1 VATTVAPLER
11 NTLIMTILVT
21 GASGHLGRLIVDAL
35 LRDGADPASIIA
47 GARSVDSL
55 AELGKGGVTV
65 ARVDYTDPASLD
77 AALAGVETVVL
88 VSSSEIGQRFA
99 QHSAVIDAAK
109 AAGVSRIIYTSAP
122 AATTSQLILAPE
134 HKATEE
140 YLHASG
146 LTYTILRNNWYNEN
160 YLSTLQ
166 QAAATGAVV
175 TSTGDG
181 RVASASRADFAD
193 AAAAVAVASGHE
205 NATYELSGDVAW
217 TGAELAAAVGEAL
230 GREIAYQPLT
240 TDEHLAML
248 TAAGLDEGTAG
259 FLVAL
264 DANIARGDLAQQSG
278 ELTRLIGRP
287 TTPLVETL
295 RAAL

>member
-1 VATTVAPLER
+1 
-11 NTLIMTILVT
+11 MTILVT
-21 GASGHLGRLIVDAL
+21 GTSGHLGRLVVDAL
-35 LRDGADPASIIA
+35 LRDGAEPSSIVA
-47 GARSVDSL
+47 GARNVESV
-55 AELGKGGVTV
+55 AELAARGVTV
-65 ARVDYTDPASLD
+65 ARVDYTDSASLD

-109 AAGVSRIIYTSAP
+109 AAGVARVIYTSAP
-122 AATTSQLILAPE
+122 AATTSELILAPE

-193 AAAAVAVASGHE
+193 AAAAVARASGHE

-230 GREIAYQPLT
+230 GREIAYQSLT
-240 TDEHLAML
+240 TDEHLAVL

-278 ELTRLIGRP
+278 ELSRLIGRA
-287 TTPLVETL
+287 TTPLVETF

>member
-1 VATTVAPLER
+1 
-11 NTLIMTILVT
+11 MTILVT
-21 GASGHLGRLIVDAL
+21 GTSGHLGRLVVDAL
-35 LRDGADPASIIA
+35 LRDGAEPSSIVA
-47 GARSVDSL
+47 GARNVESV
-55 AELGKGGVTV
+55 AELAARGVTV
-65 ARVDYTDPASLD
+65 ARVDYTDAASLD

-109 AAGVSRIIYTSAP
+109 AAGVARVIYTSAP
-122 AATTSQLILAPE
+122 AATTSELILAPE

-193 AAAAVAVASGHE
+193 AVAAVALASGHE

-230 GREIAYQPLT
+230 GREIAYQSLT

-278 ELTRLIGRP
+278 ELSRLIGRA
-287 TTPLVETL
+287 TTPLVETF

>member
-1 VATTVAPLER
+1 VNVA
-11 NTLIMTILVT
+11 
-21 GASGHLGRLIVDAL
+21 
-35 LRDGADPASIIA
+35 
-47 GARSVDSL
+47 
-55 AELGKGGVTV
+55 K
-65 ARVDYTDPASLD
+65 VDYTDSASLD
-77 AALAGVETVVL
+77 AALSGVETVVL

-99 QHSAVIDAAK
+99 QHSAVIDAAR
-109 AAGVSRIIYTSAP
+109 AAGVARVIYTSAP
-122 AATTSQLILAPE
+122 GATTSQLILAPE

-175 TSTGDG
+175 TSTGEG

-193 AAAAVAVASGHE
+193 AAAVVALTSGHE

-217 TGAELAAAVGEAL
+217 TGAELADAVGEAL
-230 GREIAYQPLT
+230 GREITYQSLT

-278 ELTRLIGRP
+278 ELTRLIGRA
-287 TTPLVETL
+287 TTPLVDTF

>member
-1 VATTVAPLER
+1 
-11 NTLIMTILVT
+11 MTILVT
-21 GASGHLGRLIVDAL
+21 GTSGDLGRLIVEAL
-35 LRDGADPASIIA
+35 LRDGADPSSIAA
-47 GARSVDSL
+47 GARNVYSL
-55 AELGKGGVTV
+55 AELGARGVNV
-65 ARVDYTDPASLD
+65 AKVDYTDSASLD
-77 AALAGVETVVL
+77 AALSGVETVVL

-99 QHSAVIDAAK
+99 QHSAVIDAAR
-109 AAGVSRIIYTSAP
+109 AAGVARVIYTSAP
-122 AATTSQLILAPE
+122 GATTSQLILAPE

-175 TSTGDG
+175 TSTGEG

-193 AAAAVAVASGHE
+193 AAAVVALTSGHE

-217 TGAELAAAVGEAL
+217 TGAELADAVGEAL
-230 GREIAYQPLT
+230 GREITYQSLT

-278 ELTRLIGRP
+278 ELTRLIGRA
-287 TTPLVETL
+287 TTPLVDTF